1 MEFKDSFYLLVQ
13 MFNGYLAITLNN
25 ILGIFKLESVTPIP
39 NNKNKYI
46 LGITNAKGHIVPV
59 IDMRIEKEG
68 LQQDILVV
76 METPQGKKGVI
87 FKKLEG
93 VIHLLKEEM
102 EKGKFIKG
110 PFPYLEIE
118 KNSKKIILAD
128 LTKNYE
134 FYDLETAFEFDSAKA
149 S

>member
-1 MEFKDSFYLLVQ
+1 MEFKDSFYLLAQ
-13 MFNGYLAITLNN
+13 FFNGYLAITLNN
-25 ILGIFKLESVTPIP
+25 ILGIFKLESISPIP

-59 IDMRIEKEG
+59 IDLRNEKEN
-68 LQQDILVV
+68 LQQDLLVV
-76 METPQGKKGVI
+76 MDTPQGKKGVV

-102 EKGKFIKG
+102 EKGRFIEG
-110 PFPYLEIE
+110 PFPHLEIE

-134 FYDLETAFEFDSAKA
+134 IYDLETAFGSDFAKA

>member
-1 MEFKDSFYLLVQ
+1 MEFKDSFYLLAQ
-13 MFNGYLAITLNN
+13 MFNGYLAISLNN
-25 ILGIFKLESVTPIP
+25 ILGIFKLESITPIP

-59 IDMRIEKEG
+59 IDMRIENEG
-68 LQQDILVV
+68 PQILVV

-102 EKGKFIKG
+102 EKGKFIEA
-110 PFPYLEIE
+110 PFSHLEIE

-134 FYDLETAFEFDSAKA
+134 IYDLETVFESESAKA